1 MNVDSR
7 SHESLL
13 SLPSRLF
20 YDNELIASADPFVV
34 QSLCEWEGLPTR
46 GFPLLFHGVVGRD
59 LRESTSPSFFN
70 AEEVVTVCD
79 YIQVSQKTKVVM
91 IYHARRSGH
100 KQNFVSKRPPT
111 RPLRFCTS
119 HISVPK
125 RQVDIREK

>member
-34 QSLCEWEGLPTR
+34 KSLCEWEGLPTR

-79 YIQVSQKTKVVM
+79 YIQVSQKRKLSSTMLGEVVTNR
-91 IYHARRSGH
+91 ISFLNAHPLVRSA
-100 KQNFVSKRPPT
+100 FVLRT
-111 RPLRFCTS
+111 YPL
-119 HISVPK
+119 PK
-125 RQVDIREK
+125 RQVDVREK